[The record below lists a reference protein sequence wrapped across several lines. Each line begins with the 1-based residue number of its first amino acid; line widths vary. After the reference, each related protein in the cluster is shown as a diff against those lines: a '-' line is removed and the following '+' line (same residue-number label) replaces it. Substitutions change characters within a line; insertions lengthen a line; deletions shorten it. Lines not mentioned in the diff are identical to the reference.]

1 MSSFLNRNKDID
13 LINEDNRVEYNDYE
27 NKTNSNS
34 LNELFN
40 ICVDDAVKYIKKV
53 NNYLYK

>member
-1 MSSFLNRNKDID
+1 MNSFLNRNKDID

-40 ICVDDAVKYIKKV
+40 ICVDDAVKYIRKV